1 LGYAGRCLP
10 TAARGKGEH
19 QTRNSGRIVTE
30 SKPPNEPCVLAFNG
44 EFSDPT
50 LDADKAA
57 SVTFAIKQS
66 VFIFRRQRDKRAPG
80 PTSIRSSKNNRRGLI
95 LTFLPYQRPK

>member
-1 LGYAGRCLP
+1 MNRVSWRLMANFQIQRSTP
-10 TAARGKGEH
+10 
-19 QTRNSGRIVTE
+19 
-30 SKPPNEPCVLAFNG
+30 
-44 EFSDPT
+44 
-50 LDADKAA
+50 DKAA